1 MEMEIDVS
9 NHGLVPKH
17 TKLSDAEKEK
27 LLSSHSLSVRDLP
40 KILITDP
47 AVLTLNLKAGDVV
60 KIERSSMTAGTSIY
74 YRVVVNG

>member
-1 MEMEIDVS
+1 MEIDVS

-27 LLSSHSLSVRDLP
+27 FLSSHALSVRDLP

-47 AVLTLNLKAGDVV
+47 AIAAFANTKNGDII
-60 KIERSSMTAGTSIY
+60 KIERASLTAGTAIY

>member
-1 MEMEIDVS
+1 MEIDVS

-17 TKLSDAEKEK
+17 TKISDAEKEK
-27 LLSSHSLSVRDLP
+27 FLSSHSLSLRDLP

-47 AVLTLNLKAGDVV
+47 AIVCINAKAGDVI
-60 KIERSSMTAGTSIY
+60 KIERVSMTAGTAVY

>member
-1 MEMEIDVS
+1 MEIDVS

-17 TKLSDAEKEK
+17 TKISDAEKEK
-27 LLSSHSLSVRDLP
+27 FLSSHSLSLRDLP

-47 AVLTLNLKAGDVV
+47 AIVCINVKAGDVI
-60 KIERSSMTAGTSIY
+60 KIERVSMTAGTAVY